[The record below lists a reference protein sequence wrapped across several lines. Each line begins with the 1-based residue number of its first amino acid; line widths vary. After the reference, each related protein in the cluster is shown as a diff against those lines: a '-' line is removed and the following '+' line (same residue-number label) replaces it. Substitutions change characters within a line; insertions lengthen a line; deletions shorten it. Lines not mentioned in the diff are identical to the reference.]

1 MSLLSRLFKR
11 KPKSS
16 VEGLFADAA
25 QTPPALAKAK
35 SVRAA
40 KPAKPS
46 SMDAGLVQ
54 LVDDGTG
61 SVLIAFGLRWR
72 TLVTTGGRDA
82 AQKLAQTAK
91 ATHYLFRSQQVAY
104 GALPKEAQ
112 GQIFPASLLA
122 AKANAGVA
130 IFALTLAEGQYWF
143 AVVRNGQPTN
153 TDEVVSGLAEH
164 QAVARIRSIAQQFDG
179 EVISVFA
186 DIRNSGIDGQK
197 EFTLHDIFDV
207 VRTDDDRL
215 LKLQNKQS
223 TNPKP
228 IMYATL
234 VAVALLGTQRG
245 YSEWKDYQKRKAD
258 AENRVVE
265 ESPEVAWAPVLATF
279 LNGTPSPNVKAIVEI
294 RRSLSRLPVVW
305 AGWSL
310 TGARCQAA
318 ETVNAQKQRP
328 WSCQASFDRGR
339 VADTSAQIL
348 KRINTHVPEWIVT
361 FPSINTLVITWPVS
375 HTEQSIELAD
385 LGDPNS
391 ITIKIASQ
399 LQDYFPALSARPE
412 FKMAAFELTPPLRKD
427 GKPHPKPATIPVL
440 FKGDLALKGPLRSI
454 DAMTQQLSD
463 VQWDSVGLVFDGRSS
478 PSQKG
483 LTTSALNVELIG
495 KVFGKK

>member
-16 VEGLFADAA
+16 VVGLFADIA
-25 QTPPALAKAK
+25 QTPPASAKTK
-35 SVRAA
+35 SVRTA
-40 KPAKPS
+40 KPAKSS
-46 SMDAGLVQ
+46 SMDASLVQ
-54 LVDDGTG
+54 LIADETGT
-61 SVLIAFGLRWR
+61 VLIAFGLRWR

-82 AQKLAQTAK
+82 AQKLAQTSK
-91 ATHYLFRSQQVAY
+91 ATHFLFRSQQVGY

-112 GQIFPASLLA
+112 GQIYPAALLA

-130 IFALTLAEGQYWF
+130 IFALTLGEGQYWF
-143 AVVRNGQPTN
+143 AVVRNGHPTN

-164 QAVARIRSIAQQFDG
+164 QAVARIRAIAQQFDG

-197 EFTLHDIFDV
+197 EFTVHDIFDV

-215 LKLQNKQS
+215 QKLQNKQS
-223 TNPKP
+223 KIPKP
-228 IMYATL
+228 IMYASL
-234 VAVALLGTQRG
+234 VAFALLALQRG
-245 YSEWKDYQKRKAD
+245 YTEWRDYQQRKAA
-258 AENRVVE
+258 AENQVIE
-265 ESPEVAWAPVLATF
+265 ESPEVAWAPVLAAF
-279 LNGTPSPNVKAIVEI
+279 LNGTPKPNVKALVEI
-294 RRSLSRLPVVW
+294 RRSLARLPVVW

-318 ETVNAQKQRP
+318 ETVNAQNDRT

-348 KRINTHVPEWIVT
+348 KRINTRVPDWVVT
-361 FPSINTLVITWPVS
+361 FPTINSLVINWPVK
-375 HTEQSIELAD
+375 HTEQTIELVD
-385 LGDPNS
+385 LGDPNL
-391 ITIKIASQ
+391 ITITIASQ
-399 LQDYFPALSARPE
+399 LQGYFPALSVRPE
-412 FKMAAFELTPPLRKD
+412 FKMVVFELTPPLRKD
-427 GKPHPKPATIPVL
+427 GKPHPKPATIPML
-440 FKGDLALKGPLRSI
+440 FKGDLTLKGPLRSI
-454 DAMTQQLSD
+454 DAMTQQLAD

-495 KVFGKK
+495 KVFGQK